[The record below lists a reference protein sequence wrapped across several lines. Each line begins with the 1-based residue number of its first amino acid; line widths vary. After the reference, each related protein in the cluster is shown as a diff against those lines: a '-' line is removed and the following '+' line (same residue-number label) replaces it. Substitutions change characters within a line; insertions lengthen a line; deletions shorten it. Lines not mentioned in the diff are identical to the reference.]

1 MDVEHTALW
10 VSDLETTTDF
20 YENVI
25 GLDYDRQFTLDGVV
39 NYYVGSDAGADLQF
53 KYDPEGDVD
62 VSPSGIDHVALGVE
76 DTDAEFERIVDAV
89 DPPVVQE
96 PTTVEVAGARV
107 AFIEDP
113 DGYVVELV
121 GPA

>member
-39 NYYVGSDAGADLQF
+39 NYYVGSDAGANLQF